1 MIRNRLKPAIF
12 LINNDR
18 YTIERVICDRPTTI
32 SNPGTHTDYT
42 SPCAKLFRSDCRM
55 TKESSVKQAKACVL
69 TINGGSS
76 SIKFALFE
84 AGDSLRRI
92 LEGEIERIGL
102 PEATFVVKGLNE
114 ADNFTRSVTAEN
126 HTEAVGVLI
135 DWIEERIRRGE
146 LTAVG
151 HRVVH
156 GGPKYSEPQRITT
169 EMVEELHQLQPFDP
183 EHLPEEILL
192 TEAFHRRF
200 PDLVQVAC
208 FDTAFHHD
216 LPRVAQLLPIPRRYE
231 AQGVRRYGFHGLSY
245 AFLMEELA
253 RVAGPQAARG
263 RVILAHLGNGASL
276 AAVYEGKSVDTS
288 MGLTPTGG
296 VPMSTRSGDLDPGL
310 VWYLARTEKASAKE
324 FNAMVNFQSGLLG
337 ISETSSDMH
346 DLLERETEDVRAAEA
361 VALFCY
367 QVKKW
372 IGAFAAA
379 LGGLDTLVFAG
390 GIGENAPKVRT
401 RICDGLGFLGIELEE
416 ERNAASA
423 AMISAEDSRVAVR
436 VMHTDEEFIIAKM
449 VCRVLGLGRVSEK
462 VNKNETQRMK
472 GDQS

>member
-1 MIRNRLKPAIF
+1 MTNQSSMKPADPRI
-12 LINNDR
+12 
-18 YTIERVICDRPTTI
+18 
-32 SNPGTHTDYT
+32 
-42 SPCAKLFRSDCRM
+42 
-55 TKESSVKQAKACVL
+55 L

-92 LEGEIERIGL
+92 LEGGIERIGL
-102 PEATFVVKGLNE
+102 PEATFRVKGLNQ
-114 ADNFTRSVTAEN
+114 ADDFSRPLTAPD
-126 HTEAVGVLI
+126 HTVAVGALM
-135 DWIEERIRRGE
+135 DWIEERGGRDA
-146 LTAVG
+146 LTAIG

-156 GGPKYSEPQRITT
+156 GGPKYHDRALITK
-169 EMVEELHQLQPFDP
+169 EMVEELRQLKPFDP

-192 TEAFHRRF
+192 TVAFHRRF
-200 PDLVQVAC
+200 PELPQVAC

-216 LPRVAQLLPIPRRYE
+216 LPRVARLLPIPRKYE

-245 AFLMEELA
+245 SFLMGELA
-253 RVAGPQAARG
+253 RLAGTAAAQG

-276 AAVYEGKSVDTS
+276 AAVHDGKPVDTS
-288 MGLTPTGG
+288 MSFTPTAG

-310 VWYLARTEKASAKE
+310 VWYLTRTEKMSAKQ
-324 FNAMVNFQSGLLG
+324 FNEMVNFQSGLLG
-337 ISETSSDMH
+337 VSETSSDMRELLGREMQ
-346 DLLERETEDVRAAEA
+346 DLRAAEA

-390 GIGENAPKVRT
+390 GIGENAPPVRA

-416 ERNAASA
+416 KRNAANKGVISA
-423 AMISAEDSRVAVR
+423 AASRVAVR
-436 VMHTDEEFIIAKM
+436 VMRTDEELVIARS
-449 VCRVLGLGRVSEK
+449 VCCALGLGMASEK
-462 VNKNETQRMK
+462 RNSGLAKKSNK
-472 GDQS
+472 